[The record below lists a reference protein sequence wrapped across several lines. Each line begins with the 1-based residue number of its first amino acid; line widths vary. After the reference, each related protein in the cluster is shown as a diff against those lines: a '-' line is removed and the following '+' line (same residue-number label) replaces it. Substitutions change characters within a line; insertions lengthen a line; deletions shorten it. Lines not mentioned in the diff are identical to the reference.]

1 MNTRLAKV
9 KREIGEKRHNPSTEV
24 MDKLMD
30 EDTEAVKAASMWA
43 ELLEKIVTDN
53 QVTAPLE
60 PEKTGH
66 VDDMG
71 SKQGDE
77 TVDTS
82 KKNES
87 AKKPPMKKTTCPRK
101 IGRGIVIQER
111 VVVQAKEDN
120 SS

>member
-9 KREIGEKRHNPSTEV
+9 KREIGEKRKSTNLVIEKAQPSTEV

-43 ELLEKIVTDN
+43 ELLEK
-53 QVTAPLE
+53 
-60 PEKTGH
+60 TGH

-77 TVDTS
+77 TIDTS

-87 AKKPPMKKTTCPRK
+87 AKKPPMKKTTGARK
-101 IGRGIVIQER
+101 IGRGIVIQEP
-111 VVVQAKEDN
+111 VVLQAKEDN